1 MATYTWTLQGTS
13 PTTIALTDIIQFA
26 GLAFGN
32 GIFVGNYNDTT
43 HVKTSGGT
51 NKSLGN
57 TPHSTKYVDST
68 HFILDGGASTLLSAT
83 VPATADC
90 PLKINFAHG
99 SSVAISDHVIYAY
112 DGATTTAVPTDVTF
126 KIFERSNTSWTEA
139 GGSAAALSVANH
151 TTATSHDF
159 FFGISASPDD
169 VGLKSAF
176 AIRDELIYS

>member
-1 MATYTWTLQGTS
+1 MATYTWYLQGTS

-57 TPHSTKYVDST
+57 APHSTKYVDST

-99 SSVAISDHVIYAY
+99 SAVATSDHIIYAY
-112 DGATTTAVPTDVTF
+112 DGTTTTAPPTDVDF
-126 KIFERSNTSWTEA
+126 KIFERSNTTWTSAE
-139 GGSAAALSVANH
+139 GSAAALAVASQSA
-151 TTATSHDF
+151 ATSHDF
-159 FFGISASPDD
+159 FFGISASPTA
-169 VGLKSAF
+169 VGLKQAF
-176 AIRDELIYS
+176 TIRDEMIYS